1 MHAKTIPAALAAA
14 LSAAAAVSAHATT
27 YLDSGYYCFTN
38 GVRCVY
44 QDGDEFV
51 SADPQGRSLFDA
63 GSTNVYWAIPP
74 KGCAIDK
81 WVMTDFA
88 RVNQTFALSGL
99 SPVHVYE
106 TTDGEVSE
114 GGYRITVSWR
124 DEFVGA
130 GSFLQICPCFLW
142 LKYRLRFVPNWP
154 GHNDEDRSLA
164 QDDVVYTNTVTLA
177 ADPFDTN
184 DWTRANYR
192 LLGLATIPDADR
204 PQCLFGDTVESAGEE
219 FGATT
224 NGVVT
229 LYGVW
234 SPRRVTLSLDPDG
247 GSVASNAVYVVG
259 DDKCPALP
267 VPAKALSTFAG
278 WFDTKG
284 NEFSEGVEVVAE
296 DGETLALTAKWLSDE
311 SSVVLDRRSG
321 TTGDTSIHVVFGES
335 LPLAEMPT
343 REGYD
348 FAGYFSLANGKGDQ
362 YYTASG
368 EPTNTISRGGAKTLY
383 ANWTRKKSRVT
394 LDAAGGSGGT
404 SEVSAEYDKDM
415 PEISV
420 PTRKGF
426 VFGGYY
432 TFTSGG
438 TVYYNSSGKSANP
451 WRKVSPATL
460 YAHWTPNN
468 YKIVYDYAGGVAG
481 DYQPANATF
490 CHVFAAG
497 VPRRKGYRFIGYR
510 VSGDFDV
517 EAARYGASMESA
529 TSAVKSTTN
538 CKGAEGKP
546 FVYFANLC
554 SANDGTVVLTAQW
567 EKIVEAAASGSK
579 NVAAVPNMARQDVAH
594 RAFVKNGNDDERG
607 DLSRAA
613 DCNFK
618 LTTSGARPW
627 TVTND
632 YATGSESVCSTILP
646 SDQYAKGL
654 IIGEVEGPG
663 ILTFQWKW
671 MINSKSTYSNEE
683 SGGVEFSYSNAVEE
697 VKCTDFRCSNDWT
710 TVSLV
715 ITNIL
720 NKEVTTFK
728 WTANPYKDQNGEY
741 PGYTVWLDDIH
752 WEQKLPKLHVV
763 ASSPVE
769 FVYDG
774 SGHGITNIVVKD
786 EGTDEPVANATVKY
800 SLTQDDEFNGE
811 PLLFTNVCTTSV
823 WYSVEAYGYASIT
836 DSVTVIIHKAT
847 NEWTKLPYIT
857 PEWVSGNAP
866 AVTNGVARFGG
877 EASLSYYCTTNKSSK
892 ISKDPDK
899 TTKPGEYIAV
909 FTVAGSDNW
918 SELTTNLSF
927 RVTESESGSESEPDP
942 EPPPGPEP
950 ELPKLLA
957 EASPNPVDVVYDGEG
972 HGITNVSWRVD
983 GTNTVDATNVVV
995 RYALSRE
1002 GPFYN
1007 YPELFTNACETL
1019 AWYSVTADGYVGV
1032 TNSVSVTISQATN
1045 EWTELPS
1052 VKDWTAGDDDA
1063 VKFGESKFGAIEV
1076 MYSTGS
1082 SEPPTEYG
1090 EYEVRVSVA
1099 GTESWTGLSTNMSF
1113 RVKAKPVF
1121 SAFALSCEGAYDGTG
1136 HGIEVVYDKAGVGSA
1151 TVKYAS
1157 SKDGPYLDE
1166 NIMFVNAMAEP
1177 VTVWFTVER
1186 NGYATVTNS
1195 GTIMIHKAPNGWLAG
1210 PSISGW
1216 RNGDEPHE
1224 GVAVAEYGT
1233 VSGAY
1238 ATNNAPCTATFTVAE
1253 TANWLGLSTNL
1264 EFVVEGLPPSGGD
1277 GDDQGG
1283 GEEKPDPD
1291 PTPTPDPSSDPEPTP
1306 TPAPGPEPGPTPEPA
1321 VSGVV
1326 LNTAFSKAQTVL
1338 GALYRA
1344 DGALAG
1350 VMQVKFG
1357 KVSRKGFVKV
1367 SGTAT
1372 LLSGK
1377 KVSAK
1382 TSSMALGGGMSGEVV
1397 FRSPIDAMDFIM
1409 DESGAFVMAN
1419 EAYVMKEAVVGGGL
1433 ADVAHG
1439 AFGLVDEFDLAVTG
1453 ELQEDLLPLDF
1464 AFQVER
1470 GKWKFPKNAT
1480 VKIAKDR
1487 ATGEYGRLV
1496 DYGRKGDKTNVS
1508 SLKLSYTAK
1517 TGVFKGSFKAY
1528 ATEAPGGRLKLK
1540 KYTVNVYGF
1549 VLDGDGVGV
1558 ATCKRPEGGPWEV
1571 SVELK

>member
-1 MHAKTIPAALAAA
+1 MNAKTIPAALAAA
-14 LSAAAAVSAHATT
+14 LSAAVAVSAHAST
-27 YLDSGYYCFTN
+27 YLDAGFYCFTN
-38 GVRCVY
+38 GVKCVH
-44 QDGDEFV
+44 QDGDELV
-51 SADPQGRSLFDA
+51 STDPSGRSLFDA

-106 TTDGEVSE
+106 TADGEVSE

-124 DEFVGA
+124 DDFVGA
-130 GSFLQICPCFLW
+130 GSFLQICPCFSW

-284 NEFSEGVEVVAE
+284 NEFSEGGEVVAE

-529 TSAVKSTTN
+529 TNAVHSTTN
-538 CKGAEGKP
+538 NCNGVEGKP
-546 FVYFANLC
+546 FVYFADLC
-554 SANDGTVVLTAQW
+554 SASDGTVLLTAQW
-567 EKIVEAAASGSK
+567 EKSSDTAANPGRKNVVAAAPKMALQDANSGAS
-579 NVAAVPNMARQDVAH
+579 VR
-594 RAFVKNGNDDERG
+594 NGSGDE
-607 DLSRAA
+607 LSTAA

-618 LTTSGARPW
+618 LTTSGAREW
-627 TVTND
+627 KVVADD
-632 YATGSESVCSTILP
+632 YVMGTESVCSIIEP
-646 SDQYAKGL
+646 GRDDVAGL
-654 IIGEVEGPG
+654 LAGVENGQG
-663 ILTFQWKW
+663 TLTFQWKTAPAL
-671 MINSKSTYSNEE
+671 TYSDEE
-683 SGGVEFSYSNAVEE
+683 SGGVEFSYSNEVEG
-697 VKCTDFRCSNDWT
+697 VKCTGFRCSNDWT

-715 ITNIL
+715 ITNVL
-720 NKEVTTFK
+720 YNSATTFM
-728 WTANPYKDQNGEY
+728 WTANPYTKGDNEY
-741 PGYTVWLDDIH
+741 TGYTVWLDNVH
-752 WEQKLPKLHVV
+752 WEPDLPKLRAEVTPP
-763 ASSPVE
+763 AE
-769 FVYDG
+769 FVYDDA
-774 SGHGITNIVVKD
+774 GHGVTNVVVKD
-786 EGTDEPVANATVKY
+786 VGSGESVDGATVEY
-800 SLTQDDEFNGE
+800 SLTQDGEFRAE
-811 PLLFTNVCTTSV
+811 PFLFTNACTTSV
-823 WYSVEAYGYASIT
+823 WCSAKAAGYASIT
-836 DSVTVIIHKAT
+836 DSVTVTIHKAT
-847 NEWTKLPYIT
+847 NEWATLPYIT

-927 RVTESESGSESEPDP
+927 RVTESESGSEPEPDP

-957 EASPNPVDVVYDGEG
+957 EASPVDFVYDGAG

-983 GTNTVDATNVVV
+983 GTNSVDATNVVV

-1045 EWTELPS
+1045 EWTALPS

-1063 VKFGESKFGAIEV
+1063 VDFGESSFGEV
-1076 MYSTGS
+1076 IAEYSTGS

-1090 EYEVRVSVA
+1090 EYTVSFRVA
-1099 GTESWTGLSTNMSF
+1099 GTENWSALSTTNMSF
-1113 RVKAKPVF
+1113 RVKARPVF
-1121 SAFALSCEGAYDGTG
+1121 SAVAIDCEGAYDSKG
-1136 HGIEVVYDKAGVGSA
+1136 HGIEVVYDKAFGGGA
-1151 TVKYAS
+1151 TVKYALA
-1157 SKDGPYLDE
+1157 KEGPYLDE
-1166 NIMFVNAMAEP
+1166 NIMFVNATAEP

-1233 VSGAY
+1233 VSVAY
-1238 ATNNAPCTATFTVAE
+1238 ATNNAPCTATFTIAE

-1382 TSSMALGGGMSGEVV
+1382 TSSMALGGGMSGAVE
-1397 FRSPIDAMDFIM
+1397 FRSPIGTMDFDM

-1480 VKIAKDR
+1480 VKIAKDK